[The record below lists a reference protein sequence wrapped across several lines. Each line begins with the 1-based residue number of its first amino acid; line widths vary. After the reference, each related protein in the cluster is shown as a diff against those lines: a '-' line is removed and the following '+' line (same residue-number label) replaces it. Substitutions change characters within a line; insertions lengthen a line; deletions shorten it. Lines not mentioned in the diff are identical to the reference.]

1 MFKPIAGRAIEAAL
15 NRLVSLDPGTREELA
30 SLEGRTLR
38 LVMRAPALALQLTVR
53 EGRFAVGP
61 AVAPSHRNSTDGT
74 SSDGHATDRPATD
87 GSSTEPDLAIRG
99 TLGGLLAQLPF
110 LRGTSGAGAVHIAG
124 DADLARQ
131 LQRLAER
138 FDPDW
143 NLPFTDLFGDVVGVQ
158 IATGVRTALR
168 TGRDGAATFA
178 RRAAEFVTEES
189 RDVIGRAELDAH
201 LEDVDVLHDRVDRL
215 AARMQQVQ
223 RRLCSAV
230 PLADDGSAAGDG

>member
-15 NRLVSLDPGTREELA
+15 NRLVSLDPGTRAELT
-30 SLEGRTLR
+30 SLEGRKVR
-38 LVMRAPALALQLTVR
+38 LAMRAPALALELSVR

-61 AVAPSHRNSTDGT
+61 ADVPADGNT
-74 SSDGHATDRPATD
+74 IG
-87 GSSTEPDLAIRG
+87 PDLAIRG

-110 LRGTSGAGAVHIAG
+110 LRGTSAAAAGAVHIAG

-143 NLPFTDLFGDVVGVQ
+143 NLPFTDLFGDVLGVQ
-158 IATGVRTALR
+158 IATGVRAALR

-201 LEDVDVLHDRVDRL
+201 LEDVDALHDRVDRL
-215 AARMQQVQ
+215 AARVQQLQ
-223 RRLCSAV
+223 RRLSDVA
-230 PLADDGSAAGDG
+230 PLADKLSATNDGSKA